1 MTYEVIKM
9 ARAFGAPGLREKV
22 RLTIDEENISFYHR
36 VTPIGGEAYWER
48 IVQEGAVEAL
58 MVDFAAEI
66 ALPRAAG
73 EYSKPFMYSLPGT
86 GVHYRDK
93 VGEAF
98 LAGARWQHDRSR
110 APHSSD

>member
-9 ARAFGAPGLREKV
+9 VRTFGAPGLREKV

-36 VTPIGGEAYWER
+36 ITPIGGEAYWER
-48 IVQEGAVEAL
+48 ITQEGAVEAL

-66 ALPRAAG
+66 ALPKAAV
-73 EYSKPFMYSLPGT
+73 EYSKPFKYSLSGT
-86 GVHYRDK
+86 GVHFRDK

-98 LAGARWQHDRSR
+98 LAGAKWQRENGHLGN
-110 APHSSD
+110 